1 MSNTKLTSVKILEKL
16 YEKFKLDTVNT
27 KMTLQKLTNRSVD
40 KFLNDNKFKE
50 EIETYDNL
58 ADSGSNFKLKF
69 K

>member
-1 MSNTKLTSVKILEKL
+1 MSKTKLTSVKILENL

-40 KFLNDNKFKE
+40 KFLNDREFKE

-58 ADSGSNFKLKF
+58 TASGSNF
-69 K
+69 

>member
-1 MSNTKLTSVKILEKL
+1 MSKTKLTSVKILENL

-40 KFLNDNKFKE
+40 KFLNDSEFKE

-58 ADSGSNFKLKF
+58 TASGSNF
-69 K
+69 

>member
-40 KFLNDNKFKE
+40 KFLNDSKFKE
-50 EIETYDNL
+50 EIETYDRL
-58 ADSGSNFKLKF
+58 TASGSNF
-69 K
+69 